1 MAEWIAPVY
10 DRTSEDVA
18 QAKTQ
23 ISAWKATPLS
33 DTPLPTVALNG
44 CMNVADMN
52 RIEGDVQYLY
62 DLLTAMGYTPSVSTK
77 SWAMGSLPTAQD
89 VQRIIANVQSFVD
102 AFAKPAAAPDL
113 PSSMSGYA
121 QVNAI
126 EENLYWIN
134 YLLAVVPNSYQK
146 SNMFK
151 AGARRMLPL
160 RR

>member
-23 ISAWKATPLS
+23 ISVWMATPLS
-33 DTPLPTVALNG
+33 DTPLPTVALKG

-77 SWAMGSLPTAQD
+77 IWAMGSLPTAQD

-134 YLLAVVPNSYQK
+134 CLLAVAPSSYQK

-151 AGARRMLPL
+151 AGARRTLPL

>member
-23 ISAWKATPLS
+23 ISAWKAMPLS
-33 DTPLPTVALNG
+33 DTPLPTVALKG

-62 DLLTAMGYTPSVSTK
+62 DLLTAMGYTTSVSTK

-121 QVNAI
+121 QVNSI

-134 YLLAVVPNSYQK
+134 YLLAVVPSSYQK

-151 AGARRMLPL
+151 AGARRTLPL